1 MIGRTSIELNF
12 WGRPEDRANFVDAV
26 RTRGSV
32 RNLEI
37 VFRTKSGERRAGLH
51 SAEAIEIGGEKCVFA
66 IFKDVTEQRALEE
79 QLRQAQKM
87 EAIGQLSGGI
97 AHDFNNLLG
106 VIIGYCEIR
115 TFAPQS
121 QRGQAAAAS
130 FLPYR

>member
-12 WGRPEDRANFVDAV
+12 WDRPEDRANFVDAV

-37 VFRTKSGERRAGLH
+37 VFRTKSGERRAGLD

-66 IFKDVTEQRALEE
+66 IFKDVTEQRAVEK

-87 EAIGQLSGGI
+87 EAIGQLRSI
-97 AHDFNNLLG
+97 EA
-106 VIIGYCEIR
+106 C
-115 TFAPQS
+115 S
-121 QRGQAAAAS
+121 QRRTKRS
-130 FLPYR
+130 FSSPFTVEPSG